1 MKNLLFALLATLNL
15 FASEPGLS
23 PLLAVDTLEKLKKCK
38 NPDLNA
44 TKECV
49 QAGMVAANLKQDYG
63 AAEGLFSLACAK
75 GDGEGCFYLGE
86 LYKNNLVKAADKSER
101 ETKISAYYKASC
113 VLYEYLPG
121 CLALANF
128 MQEELGDE
136 AQSFAINNTLCNKKY
151 APGCYNV
158 GWMIERTGGDIGEMM
173 EYYERSCKLGYVGG
187 CERAAWLYE
196 GNFNENRYEQVKK
209 DAKKAKQMRKKACEL
224 GDKQSC

>member
-1 MKNLLFALLATLNL
+1 MQDTVILN
-15 FASEPGLS
+15 ARRYLS
-23 PLLAVDTLEKLKKCK
+23 PLLAADTLEKVKKCK

-49 QAGMVAANLKQDYG
+49 QAGMIAANLKQDYG

-86 LYKNNLVKAADKSER
+86 LYKNNLAKAADKSER

-128 MQEELGDE
+128 VQEELGDE
-136 AQSFAINNTLCNKKY
+136 VQSFAINNTLCNKK
-151 APGCYNV
+151 
-158 GWMIERTGGDIGEMM
+158 I
-173 EYYERSCKLGYVGG
+173 RSRMLQRGLDD
-187 CERAAWLYE
+187 RAN
-196 GNFNENRYEQVKK
+196 GRRYRRDDGVLR
-209 DAKKAKQMRKKACEL
+209 AL
-224 GDKQSC
+224 V

>member
-1 MKNLLFALLATLNL
+1 MKILLFALLAALNL

-23 PLLAVDTLEKLKKCK
+23 PLLAADTLEKVKKCK

-49 QAGMVAANLKQDYG
+49 QAGMVAASLKQDYG

-113 VLYEYLPG
+113 V
-121 CLALANF
+121 C
-128 MQEELGDE
+128 
-136 AQSFAINNTLCNKKY
+136 
-151 APGCYNV
+151 
-158 GWMIERTGGDIGEMM
+158 
-173 EYYERSCKLGYVGG
+173 
-187 CERAAWLYE
+187 
-196 GNFNENRYEQVKK
+196 
-209 DAKKAKQMRKKACEL
+209 
-224 GDKQSC
+224 DKQYPMQQKIRSGMLQRGLDDRANGRRYRRDDGVLRALV

>member
-1 MKNLLFALLATLNL
+1 MLA
-15 FASEPGLS
+15 A
-23 PLLAVDTLEKLKKCK
+23 DTPEKLKKCK

-49 QAGMVAANLKQDYG
+49 QAGMIAANLKQDYG

-113 VLYEYLPG
+113 VLYDYLPG

-128 MQEELGDE
+128 MQEELGG
-136 AQSFAINNTLCNKKY
+136 I
-151 APGCYNV
+151 YNV
-158 GWMIERTGGDIGEMM
+158 GEADVKADENKALK
-173 EYYERSCKLGYVGG
+173 YYEKSCTLGGKDGCDAVKLIKGG
-187 CERAAWLYE
+187 
-196 GNFNENRYEQVKK
+196 K
-209 DAKKAKQMRKKACEL
+209 
-224 GDKQSC
+224 